1 MEITYI
7 SNEGF
12 MLKTESIGVLIDSL
26 HRGEYPPYDLIQPDV
41 LEQMQKAVEPF
52 DKIDLVLFTH
62 HHYDHFDPYSTIL
75 HLSNNSKAKLVAPP
89 QVQNILNE
97 HFSEIYELVE
107 GQINSCLPK
116 LYTSETMN
124 FEGIELEIYHVPHG
138 EYLVM
143 DEITGDKV
151 NKHATVKHLMFL
163 ISIDGK
169 KILHVGDTVPNDD
182 KQSLQPY
189 KEMIDIQ
196 IDLAFLS
203 KWFIENPQ
211 GQEIVEK
218 YIKPKKIIIMHL
230 ESEEKNQISKDF
242 PKIFQSKLIIFEK
255 SMDSITI

>member
-12 MLKTESIGVLIDSL
+12 MLKTENNGVLIDSL
-26 HRGEYPPYDLIQPDV
+26 HRGEYPPYDLIQPHV

-52 DKIDLVLFTH
+52 DKINLVLFTH
-62 HHYDHFDPYSTIL
+62 HHYDHFDPYTTIL

-89 QVQNILNE
+89 QIQNILQE
-97 HFSEIYELVE
+97 HFSEIYDLVE
-107 GQINSCLPK
+107 GQIYSCLPK
-116 LYTSETMN
+116 LYNSKTMN
-124 FEGIELEIYHVPHG
+124 FDEIELKIYHVPHG

-169 KILHVGDTVPNDD
+169 KILHVGDTVPNED
-182 KQSLQPY
+182 KQSIEPY
-189 KEMIDIQ
+189 KEMIDTK

-203 KWFIENPQ
+203 NWFIENPK
-211 GQEIVEK
+211 GQEIIEK
-218 YIKPKKIIIMHL
+218 YIKPEQIILMHL
-230 ESEEKNQISKDF
+230 ESEEKNQISKDI
-242 PKIFQSKLIIFEK
+242 PKSFQTKLTIFNN
-255 SMDSITI
+255 SMESITI